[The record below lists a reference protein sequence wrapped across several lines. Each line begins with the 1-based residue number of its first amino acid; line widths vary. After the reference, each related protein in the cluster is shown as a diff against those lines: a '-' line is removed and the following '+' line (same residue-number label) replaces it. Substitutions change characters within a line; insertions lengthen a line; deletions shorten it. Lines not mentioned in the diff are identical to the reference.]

1 MRFVV
6 HPDVTFYFLTS
17 TVSKEK
23 KVIVKMLML
32 IFQEMSI
39 LRSQKCLKCLSLFC
53 RCEGPKLVEKLLN
66 QLSSNFPKPVVF
78 AGIDAK
84 KVILKKIKMNSYFS

>member
-23 KVIVKMLML
+23 KVTVKMLML

-39 LRSQKCLKCLSLFC
+39 LRSLEATKMFETNVSVLSLC
-53 RCEGPKLVEKLLN
+53 GPKARGKTIKPIKFK
-66 QLSSNFPKPVVF
+66 FPKTCS
-78 AGIDAK
+78 
-84 KVILKKIKMNSYFS
+84 LCQNRC